1 MIEEQFKLGQIKE
14 STYKRKL
21 DTLKQLA
28 KTSFANRPIAKIS
41 RKDVVNYLANLKSY
55 SKTTIKQNYE
65 LLCMGFGEAY
75 HQGIIQDN
83 FMAGYKRIKKP
94 KSEYVGHH
102 RIALTIEEQK
112 KLIQFLTDVNY
123 SKFKH
128 KYLFLLLMSTGM
140 RIGEALVLDYT
151 KDIDLEKGIYV
162 LKL

>member
-41 RKDVVNYLANLKSY
+41 REDVVNYLANLKSY

-75 HQGIIQDN
+75 HQGIMKNFGCQKVKAIQ
-83 FMAGYKRIKKP
+83 A
-94 KSEYVGHH
+94 
-102 RIALTIEEQK
+102 
-112 KLIQFLTDVNY
+112 
-123 SKFKH
+123 
-128 KYLFLLLMSTGM
+128 
-140 RIGEALVLDYT
+140 
-151 KDIDLEKGIYV
+151 
-162 LKL
+162 